1 MKTKKNKRQWNRHK
15 GDLDNFVIRNRLIT
29 MLKEKKD
36 KIENSSESYKIQN

>member
-1 MKTKKNKRQWNRHK
+1 MKTKRNKRQWNRYK

-36 KIENSSESYKIQN
+36 KIKNSSESYKIQN